1 MGKAVFFD
9 LDGTVLDTLEDISDC
24 MNVAL
29 KDLGY
34 APRTYAEF
42 RPVVGNDAPNFMR
55 KLLGDL
61 PLNTLMAIWDYYIP
75 IVEKYGTQ
83 KSKVFSGVKDVLYSL
98 KEKGYKLIL
107 YTNKTADELKP
118 FVDKFLFDLDFD
130 DIVAVGGTEYA
141 KPNPEKVLE
150 ILQKYSVEKENAF
163 MVGDGETDMLTATN
177 SNITAIGVLWGN
189 RDKDQLINSG
199 AKFIVDT
206 PIELLN
212 IIR

>member
-83 KSKVFSGVKDVLYSL
+83 KSNVFSGVKDVLYSL
-98 KEKGYKLIL
+98 KEKGYKLVSQQIRCNNIASL
-107 YTNKTADELKP
+107 ALHSSLG
-118 FVDKFLFDLDFD
+118 F
-130 DIVAVGGTEYA
+130 
-141 KPNPEKVLE
+141 
-150 ILQKYSVEKENAF
+150 
-163 MVGDGETDMLTATN
+163 ETDGVTYINKKGNQVVTYTKRLT
-177 SNITAIGVLWGN
+177 
-189 RDKDQLINSG
+189 
-199 AKFIVDT
+199 
-206 PIELLN
+206 
-212 IIR
+212 